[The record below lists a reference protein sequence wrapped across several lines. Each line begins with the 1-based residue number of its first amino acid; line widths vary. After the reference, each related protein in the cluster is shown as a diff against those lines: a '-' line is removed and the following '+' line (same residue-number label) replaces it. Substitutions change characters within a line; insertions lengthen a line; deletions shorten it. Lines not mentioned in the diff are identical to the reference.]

1 MSDYVNKKDSI
12 VNLIIAREIAKS
24 NTLLQANANLL
35 RNRVGQEYARMVLNT
50 SNRALNS
57 SLDKEVR
64 RMLKGVKNNPI
75 TININGRNYDY
86 AKYTKNAVRNTIKE
100 IAQESALGRLQEM
113 GGDFIIF
120 SEHSD
125 ARELCEEDQGKIFS
139 MSGGSGTLLDWDGSE
154 IDYYDI
160 NDSSYGDVA
169 GIMGAN
175 CRHQMNP
182 YFPKEILS

>member
-12 VNLIIAREIAKS
+12 VNVLIAAKISKS

-35 RNRVGQEYARMVLNT
+35 RSRVGQEYARMVLNT

-120 SEHSD
+120 S
-125 ARELCEEDQGKIFS
+125 LPITLVLIFRVIFNHH
-139 MSGGSGTLLDWDGSE
+139 MQNMAHWE
-154 IDYYDI
+154 R
-160 NDSSYGDVA
+160 NF
-169 GIMGAN
+169 
-175 CRHQMNP
+175 CRA
-182 YFPKEILS
+182 E